1 MKRDRETQKYCRL
14 LNKVHCFTIYYQNK
28 IHEIDKTFE
37 IEKKRNLRG
46 HYFRYTALPLTTI
59 KRRYNFA
66 FSIFFFT
73 SFIKFFFLNFFYCY
87 LKVHIYLFYC
97 YLINISL
104 TA

>member
-28 IHEIDKTFE
+28 THETDKTFE

-46 HYFRYTALPLTTI
+46 HHFRYTALPPTTI

-66 FSIFFFT
+66 FSIFFLT
-73 SFIKFFFLNFFYCY
+73 SFIKFFFFFLIFLLLSKSSY
-87 LKVHIYLFYC
+87 L
-97 YLINISL
+97 LILLLSY
-104 TA
+104 